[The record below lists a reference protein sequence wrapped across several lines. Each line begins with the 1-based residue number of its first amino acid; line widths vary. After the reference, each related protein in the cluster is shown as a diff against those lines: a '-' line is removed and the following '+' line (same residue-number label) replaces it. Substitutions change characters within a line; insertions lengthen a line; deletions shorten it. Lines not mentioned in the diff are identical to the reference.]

1 MSQGTKDVKLKGNL
15 EGDLVHLVHMFFYF
29 NLTIFSSLL
38 QKAPPFVLLVL
49 PVRRERERLPLKN
62 NMKALS
68 NYLKQGCLE
77 KYLYLLQLLN
87 WPR

>member
-29 NLTIFSSLL
+29 NLTIFSYLL

-49 PVRRERERLPLKN
+49 PVSRERERCWYRL
-62 NMKALS
+62 
-68 NYLKQGCLE
+68 LE
-77 KYLYLLQLLN
+77 
-87 WPR
+87 